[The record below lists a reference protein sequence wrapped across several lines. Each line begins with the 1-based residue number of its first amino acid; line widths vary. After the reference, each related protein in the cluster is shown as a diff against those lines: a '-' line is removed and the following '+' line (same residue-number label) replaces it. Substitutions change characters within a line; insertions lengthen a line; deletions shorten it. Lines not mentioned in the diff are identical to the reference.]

1 MRRLLWLLLLST
13 TAFAQVTA
21 TPVAPAPL
29 PEASGAKQRLLWQK
43 LEVEVAQTDRELDGV
58 LGVALT
64 DLTSG
69 QQLLHN
75 ADQVFPTASV
85 IKLAVMAELYRQ
97 EEQALAG
104 AARDAASSGKNAE
117 GGASDKD
124 AESVS
129 PKKSDEAAGAA
140 GAGKYARLG
149 DLYTVRQEDLVA
161 DSDVLGGLT
170 PGVSRV
176 TNRDLAAMM
185 ASVSDNSAMNVL
197 TDRVGMENVNALLDS
212 LGLHHTRLRRH
223 MMDLEAAR
231 QGREN
236 VSTPREMA
244 ALLEAVYRGKVFGKP
259 LNALSLNSTPPGSP
273 TQEPPAQ
280 KSLTDDFF
288 QLLSSGRSHY
298 KTMFRAG
305 GIPDDV
311 VLADKEG
318 ELEGVRADCGVV
330 FAANRPFVLCV
341 MTSYLKDERAGEAAI
356 SRIAGAAWRYFDRVG
371 RASPYGRIISP
382 RNSGGP
388 K

>member
-1 MRRLLWLLLLST
+1 MRTFCCLL
-13 TAFAQVTA
+13 AFA
-21 TPVAPAPL
+21 L
-29 PEASGAKQRLLWQK
+29 MSLSGAVFAQTAETPAAKQQLLWQK
-43 LEVEVAQTDRELDGV
+43 LEAEIAQTDRDLDGV
-58 LGVALT
+58 MGVVVT

-97 EEQALAG
+97 EEQG
-104 AARDAASSGKNAE
+104 AAGEKAD
-117 GGASDKD
+117 
-124 AESVS
+124 
-129 PKKSDEAAGAA
+129 AAGAA
-140 GAGKYARLG
+140 SNVGAGKNASAGKYARLA
-149 DLYTVRQEDLVA
+149 DLYTVRKEDLVP

-170 PGVSRV
+170 PGVSQV

-185 ASVSDNSAMNVL
+185 ASVSDNSAANVL
-197 TDRVGMENVNALLDS
+197 IDRVGMENVNALLDS
-212 LGLHHTRLRRH
+212 LGLKQTRLRRK

-244 ALLEAVYRGKVFGKP
+244 ALLEAIYRGKVLGKP
-259 LNALSLNSTPPGSP
+259 L
-273 TQEPPAQ
+273 AQ
-280 KSLTDDFF
+280 NSLTDDFF
-288 QLLSSGRSHY
+288 KLLSSGRGHY
-298 KTMFRAG
+298 KAFFRAG

-311 VLADKEG
+311 VIAEKEG

-330 FAANRPFVLCV
+330 FVPGRPCVLCV
-341 MTSYLKDERAGEAAI
+341 MTSYLADERAGEAAI
-356 SRIAGAAWRYFDRVG
+356 SRVAGAAWRYVDRVG

-382 RNSGGP
+382 RNSGSR